1 MPPSTNAEN
10 MSAMS
15 SIPTFAWGGSRYA
28 NSSTEETDG
37 KLPSGEPLKRAIFQV
52 DCATD
57 ALPAYFMV
65 NCVYPTH
72 FERDSPG
79 WTGYLGCGPMPRVAI
94 MKSSTRLK
102 NSMTEIRLNWDNSL
116 SGY

>member
-1 MPPSTNAEN
+1 
-10 MSAMS
+10 
-15 SIPTFAWGGSRYA
+15 
-28 NSSTEETDG
+28 
-37 KLPSGEPLKRAIFQV
+37 
-52 DCATD
+52 
-57 ALPAYFMV
+57 MV

-79 WTGYLGCGPMPRVAI
+79 WTGYLGCGPMLRVAV